1 MSILLNNEYIMKNV
15 IILFEDIT
23 QELIIDPT
31 KKYCLYYKGCFCP
44 PHVGHFNNIKRYIE
58 NNNNVKIIVNQQASY
73 GRHHIPSDLSI
84 NIMKTYINELLPVN
98 RVSLVF
104 RESKN
109 NLINH
114 KFIKEADVFVSL
126 RGNEKKRK
134 YEQHFLQMP
143 TLGAKSIFGAK
154 GISDVTIKR
163 DAQSTIN
170 NSYFNKVLLQK
181 HKTVIYYY
189 IKRDENGPS
198 ATAFTESIAKYKNKK
213 VTYNDVI
220 RFLPEKLENNIK
232 KYIISRL

>member
-1 MSILLNNEYIMKNV
+1 MKNV

-44 PHVGHFNNIKRYIE
+44 PHIGHFNNIKRYIE

-73 GRHHIPSDLSI
+73 KRHNIPTDISI

-104 RESKN
+104 RESKD

-126 RGNEKKRK
+126 RGNEKEKN

-143 TLGAKSIFGAK
+143 TFGAK
-154 GISDVTIKR
+154 GAKGTFGASTNNKVAIKR
-163 DAQSTIN
+163 NAQITIN

-189 IKRDENGPS
+189 TKRDENGPS
-198 ATAFTESIAKYKNKK
+198 ATAFTESIAKYKNKNI
-213 VTYNDVI
+213 TYNDVI
-220 RFLPEKLENNIK
+220 KFLPEKLGDNIK

>member
-73 GRHHIPSDLSI
+73 GRHHIPTDISI

-104 RESKN
+104 RESKD

-134 YEQHFLQMP
+134 YEQHFLQSP
-143 TLGAKSIFGAK
+143 VSTNKKVS
-154 GISDVTIKR
+154 IKR
-163 DAQSTIN
+163 SAQITIN

-198 ATAFTESIAKYKNKK
+198 ATAFTESIAKYKNKNI
-213 VTYNDVI
+213 TYNDVI
-220 RFLPEKLENNIK
+220 KFLPEKLEDNIK

>member
-23 QELIIDPT
+23 RELIIDPT

-134 YEQHFLQMP
+134 YEQHFLQSP
-143 TLGAKSIFGAK
+143 TLGTKGTFG
-154 GISDVTIKR
+154 ITIKR

-198 ATAFTESIAKYKNKK
+198 ATAFTESIAKYKNRK

-220 RFLPEKLENNIK
+220 KFLPERLEDNIK